1 MNDPTLAATIGP
13 RAALSSSAQAVV
25 DLLWLFKTTWG
36 LGLVHVGMP
45 YILGL
50 AVEVEMALGRQHDAT
65 LLCGTDDGSMDL
77 SAGGC
82 QNESSGKGLGMGRS
96 EITCKGI
103 MALAE
108 LAPHH
113 YSAQS
118 ILSSVSKQCR

>member
-1 MNDPTLAATIGP
+1 MNDSTLAATVQP
-13 RAALSSSAQAVV
+13 RAVLSSSAQAVV
-25 DLLWLFKTTWG
+25 DLIWLFKTTWG
-36 LGLVHVGMP
+36 LGRVHLGMP

-50 AVEVEMALGRQHDAT
+50 AVEVEMALARQQDAT
-65 LLCGTDDGSMDL
+65 LLCGGGHNEGAGNGS
-77 SAGGC
+77 GC
-82 QNESSGKGLGMGRS
+82 WQMGTGRQ

-108 LAPHH
+108 LAPYH